1 MRLCS
6 ECQMDNLLLVLTPS
20 RVEKKSE
27 TTDGI
32 APAAL
37 RVETGMPP
45 GTLHRTIHPGRP
57 KFDGRHCIG
66 ERRLRSGMWNHSPSF
81 VLPSSSLHFTTY
93 SLSILPS
100 RRSFVA
106 FCEKDGLPA
115 DSEIR
120 VTGSGVWLVLTTG
133 AAPDASSNLQQSG
146 QPSHLSFFYYSSL
159 RLLLFGAF
167 IARLT
172 RPELSSHFDFRQP
185 TISERPFFR
194 FIFLWWSNA
203 SPRTQS
209 IQAGGELTVVSRT
222 AEVRV
227 LRAPQL
233 QRIVH
238 WWWSR

>member
-1 MRLCS
+1 MRLLERDLPIIYGGSRCAMASFVELYNRGRDTSVEMVVLQSARQECVVTRGEMRLCS

-81 VLPSSSLHFTTY
+81 VLLSSSLHFTTH

-146 QPSHLSFFYYSSL
+146 QPSHLSFFI
-159 RLLLFGAF
+159 LLLFGCF
-167 IARLT
+167 Y
-172 RPELSSHFDFRQP
+172 S
-185 TISERPFFR
+185 
-194 FIFLWWSNA
+194 
-203 SPRTQS
+203 
-209 IQAGGELTVVSRT
+209 
-222 AEVRV
+222 V
-227 LRAPQL
+227 LL
-233 QRIVH
+233 
-238 WWWSR
+238 